1 MKVDKSTWSS
11 IPFTE
16 CVRTVKVNDAVQK
29 KDYKT
34 QGLYPIISQEKEF
47 ISGYCDNVSNL
58 NKDFGNLI
66 IFGDHTRIIKFIDF
80 DFCVGAD
87 GVKVLRPFGHLDAKY
102 LFYFLRWADIPSNGY
117 SRHFKFLKE
126 LIIPHPPID
135 AQYDIAS
142 ELDALQEVIDGYR
155 DQIADL
161 DALAQSIFLETFGD
175 PISNPKGWK
184 TELISK
190 FGRIVTGN
198 TPSRAISDYYNSQ
211 DIEWIKTD
219 NIIKD
224 LLTPTTAYEYL
235 SFEGA
240 KKGRIVKSGSILIC
254 CIAGSLQSIGRC
266 CLTDRSLAFN
276 QQINAIECDVNHIP
290 LFVYCL
296 IKASQQLLIDTASTG
311 MKHILSKSDLSSIC
325 LPVPPLKLQQ
335 QFANKIASIEQQK
348 DLLRQQLADA
358 EMLMAER
365 MQYYFS

>member
-34 QGLYPIISQEKEF
+34 KGLYPIISQEKEF

-161 DALAQSIFLETFGD
+161 DALAQSIFLDTFGD
-175 PISNPKGWK
+175 PITNSKGWEIK
-184 TELISK
+184 RLDE
-190 FGRIVTGN
+190 VC
-198 TPSRAISDYYNSQ
+198 DSQ
-211 DIEWIKTD
+211 LGKMI
-219 NIIKD
+219 
-224 LLTPTTAYEYL
+224 
-235 SFEGA
+235 
-240 KKGRIVKSGSILIC
+240 
-254 CIAGSLQSIGRC
+254 
-266 CLTDRSLAFN
+266 N
-276 QQINAIECDVNHIP
+276 QQIQTGELKPFLCAVNVLDNNFYVDEIKKFRLKNDEEEKYRVLPGDLMICEGGEPGRCAIWNKNFEIYYQKSVHRVRSSQ
-290 LFVYCL
+290 LSMQYLMFVLRIYKQQGIL
-296 IKASQQLLIDTASTG
+296 AEKSKGATIQHLTRKSLNQLLI
-311 MKHILSKSDLSSIC
+311 MIP
-325 LPVPPLKLQQ
+325 PVTLQNSFTE
-335 QFANKIASIEQQK
+335 QFVAIEDQK
-348 DLLRQQLADA
+348 EMLRQQLADA

>member
-1 MKVDKSTWSS
+1 MKVDKSTWAS

-34 QGLYPIISQEKEF
+34 KGLYPIISQEKEF

-87 GVKVLRPFGHLDAKY
+87 GVKVLRPFGNLDTKY

-135 AQYDIAS
+135 DQYDIAS
-142 ELDALQEVIDGYR
+142 ELDALQEVIDGYK
-155 DQIADL
+155 DQIVDL
-161 DALAQSIFLETFGD
+161 DALAQSIFLDTFGD

-184 TELISK
+184 IKKFSVLFSLKSGDGLSAKQFISGPFPVYGGNGVAGYHNEYNK
-190 FGRIVTGN
+190 TGEFIIIGRVGAKCGNVRIVNG
-198 TPSRAISDYYNSQ
+198 SF
-211 DIEWIKTD
+211 WLTD
-219 NIIKD
+219 NAFELSQKESLFNPRFLAV
-224 LLTPTTAYEYL
+224 LLTTL
-235 SFEGA
+235 NLGRKA
-240 KKGRIVKSGSILIC
+240 KVMAQPVISNVALKDIDV
-254 CIAGSLQSIGRC
+254 CIPPLDLQQH
-266 CLTDRSLAFN
+266 F
-276 QQINAIECDVNHIP
+276 
-290 LFVYCL
+290 
-296 IKASQQLLIDTASTG
+296 ASQVEA
-311 MKHILSKSDLSSIC
+311 
-325 LPVPPLKLQQ
+325 
-335 QFANKIASIEQQK
+335 IEQQK
-348 DLLRQQLADA
+348 ELLRQQLADA

>member
-34 QGLYPIISQEKEF
+34 KGLYPIISQEKEF

-175 PISNPKGWK
+175 PITNSKGWEIK
-184 TELISK
+184 RLDE
-190 FGRIVTGN
+190 VC
-198 TPSRAISDYYNSQ
+198 DSQ
-211 DIEWIKTD
+211 LGKMI
-219 NIIKD
+219 
-224 LLTPTTAYEYL
+224 
-235 SFEGA
+235 
-240 KKGRIVKSGSILIC
+240 
-254 CIAGSLQSIGRC
+254 
-266 CLTDRSLAFN
+266 N
-276 QQINAIECDVNHIP
+276 QQIQTGELKPFLCAVNVLDNNFYVDEIKKFRLKNDEEEKYRVLPGDLMICEGGDAGRCAIWNKNFEIYYQKSVHRVRSSQ
-290 LFVYCL
+290 LSMQYLMFVLRIYKQQGIL
-296 IKASQQLLIDTASTG
+296 AEKSKGATIQHLTRKSLNQLLI
-311 MKHILSKSDLSSIC
+311 MIP
-325 LPVPPLKLQQ
+325 PVTLQNSFTE
-335 QFANKIASIEQQK
+335 QFVAIEDQK
-348 DLLRQQLADA
+348 EMLRQQLADA